1 MDILKGERSNEEKED
16 LVGRPA
22 DHLYERIV
30 AHCAPDPLP
39 EEQQLRKIVLA
50 QEARKD
56 PGLLFLRQN
65 WIFWAK
71 NGASAHFYAQ
81 MPTFTPLSINM

>member
-1 MDILKGERSNEEKED
+1 M
-16 LVGRPA
+16 LV
-22 DHLYERIV
+22 
-30 AHCAPDPLP
+30 
-39 EEQQLRKIVLA
+39 

-65 WIFWAK
+65 WIFGAK

>member
-50 QEARKD
+50 QEARRD
-56 PGLLFLRQN
+56 PGLLFLSQN
-65 WIFWAK
+65 CIIWAK
-71 NGASAHFYAQ
+71 NGGSADFYAK